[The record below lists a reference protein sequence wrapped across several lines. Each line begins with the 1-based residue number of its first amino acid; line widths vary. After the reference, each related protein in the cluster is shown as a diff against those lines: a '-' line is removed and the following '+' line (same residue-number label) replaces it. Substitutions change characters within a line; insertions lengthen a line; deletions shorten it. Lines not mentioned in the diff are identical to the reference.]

1 MNSRAKG
8 ARGERLFIAT
18 HLAPYWPEAKRN
30 LDQFGEDKR
39 DCINVGGV
47 HWQIKFQERLNIWT
61 ALEQARTE
69 ARNGD
74 VPVVAFKRSRSGW
87 YAALDADKLIGLIA
101 WREYDR

>member
-1 MNSRAKG
+1 VNSRAKG

-30 LDQFGEDKR
+30 LDQFGDDKR
-39 DCINVGGV
+39 DVVKVAGI
-47 HWQIKFQERLNIWT
+47 HWQIKFQERLNIWM

-69 ARNGD
+69 AA
-74 VPVVAFKRSRSGW
+74 PTELPIVAFKRSRTGW
-87 YAALDADKLIGLIA
+87 FCALDADKLIGLIA